1 MNGDPQKGGKVPA
14 ALDNLDVG
22 GWLRAI
28 GLGQYEQVFEQKG
41 ITPRVLVQLADEDLK
56 DLGVAKLVHR
66 ANILAEI
73 EKLTAGA
80 ASAKPATPKVATPA
94 TVPPG
99 GQAPDFSSLP
109 LNPMPPVTGVPVPVA
124 RIASGV
130 RVAAVQARPVAGTVP
145 VFSPPS
151 PVAPQKTNRKRRLGG
166 KFLVISIALHLLFA
180 LGAAYYVVQTITAK
194 RKLTF
199 HGGPPSPNPSQR
211 AIEHKVQMAK
221 KQNSMS
227 APPPVKRIVTTG
239 MAKVALPD
247 MPSMPTSNPVAATKA
262 VGAGGVG
269 VGFGPSVGAA
279 SASAGGGSTISFFG
293 LRTQGTSALV
303 GTFYDLKQDKNRKP
317 TSMDPG
323 KYASEVLA
331 FVKAGWGASHFN
343 KYYKG
348 PDPLYATQVFTPNI
362 PAELGPQA
370 FGLEKEVK
378 PSLWLVLYKGN
389 VTAPE
394 SGVFHFVGAGDDVMM
409 VRFNGKLVLDRGWNF
424 GTGWKPVA
432 NYDYGF
438 STIKNG
444 FAKGDGCQVE
454 AGHVYAIEVLIGEQ
468 PGGLGYASLLIEKD
482 GVQYQKDK
490 KGNPILPVFRVADTK
505 PPSPGKYSYPP
516 HTEDGPIWKSVGGGD
531 KPFSGLDA
539 LKATQSQ

>member
-1 MNGDPQKGGKVPA
+1 MSGSPDTGDRGGEIPA
-14 ALDNLDVG
+14 TLEKLDVG

-28 GLGQYEQVFEQKG
+28 GLGQYGEVFQQKG

-56 DLGVAKLVHR
+56 DLGVGKLVHR

-73 EKLTAGA
+73 EKLKRGDISPKPVVTAI
-80 ASAKPATPKVATPA
+80 ATPVSAPTVVQPPSKPFPVAA
-94 TVPPG
+94 G
-99 GQAPDFSSLP
+99 GG
-109 LNPMPPVTGVPVPVA
+109 PVTVA
-124 RIASGV
+124 RVASGV
-130 RVAAVQARPVAGTVP
+130 RVATVPARPVAGVVP
-145 VFSPPS
+145 IVVPS
-151 PVAPQKTNRKRRLGG
+151 SQGAPQKTGRKSRLGG
-166 KFLVISIALHLLFA
+166 KFLAVSIALHLLFA

-211 AIEHKVQMAK
+211 AIEHKVQMAR
-221 KQNSMS
+221 KQNTMS

-239 MAKVALPD
+239 MSKVALPD
-247 MPSMPTSNPVAATKA
+247 MPAMPTSNPAAASKA

-269 VGFGPSVGAA
+269 VGFGPSAGAA
-279 SASAGGGSTISFFG
+279 TASAGGGSTISFFG

-303 GTFYDLKQDKNRKP
+303 GTFFDLKQDKNRKP
-317 TSMDPG
+317 TGMNPG
-323 KYASEVLA
+323 LYAKEVLA
-331 FVKAGWGASHFN
+331 FVKAGWAASHFS

-362 PAELGPQA
+362 PADLGPQA

-378 PSLWLVLYKGN
+378 PSLWLVLYKGS

-394 SGVFHFVGAGDDVMM
+394 SGTFHFVGAGDDVML
-409 VRFNGKLVLDRGWNF
+409 VKFNGRLVLDRGWTF

-454 AGHVYAIEVLIGEQ
+454 AGHVYPIEVLIGEQ
-468 PGGLGYASLLIEKD
+468 PGGLGYASLLMEKD
-482 GVQYQKDK
+482 GVEYKKDAR
-490 KGNPILPVFRVADTK
+490 GNPILPVFRVADTK
-505 PPSPGKYSYPP
+505 PPSPGKYQYPP
-516 HTEDGPIWKSVGGGD
+516 HTEDGPVWKVVGSGD

-539 LKATQSQ
+539 LKAKQSQ